1 MLMVLLSY
9 AVPGVLYIPVLPQAP
24 ACLIVDVTFDQT
36 GYMITFASFVLGCP
50 TFWLTTAY

>member
-1 MLMVLLSY
+1 MVLLLNM
-9 AVPGVLYIPVLPQAP
+9 PFLDCFNIPVPSR

-36 GYMITFASFVLGCP
+36 GYKITFTSFVLGCP